1 MKILLAEDS
10 AVYRH
15 LITGHLKEWGFTFVI
30 AKDGAEAWNLLQ
42 KPEAATMVL
51 LDWVLPELDGL
62 ELCRKIRQAE
72 VPGGYTY
79 TILLTAKDGKND
91 LLEGMEA
98 GADDYL
104 VKPFEPLELRARL
117 LAGERILNLQRELV
131 DARESLRLA
140 ATYDFLTRLL
150 NRGET
155 MALLERELARGKRE
169 SCSVGIILADVDH
182 FKSINDSFGHL
193 AGDVALTEVATRL
206 KSDLRVYDGA
216 GRYGGEEFLLILP
229 GCDLATTIR
238 RAVEIG
244 KLVSA
249 EPITMGEASKRVT
262 ISMGASAAECD
273 RKVNVEGLLREA
285 DTALYRAKA
294 NGRDRVEGWTAR
306 A

>member
-131 DARESLRLA
+131 DFWG
-140 ATYDFLTRLL
+140 ATPRNAPCLIGANQIYRDGGHRKT
-150 NRGET
+150 
-155 MALLERELARGKRE
+155 
-169 SCSVGIILADVDH
+169 SSISVS
-182 FKSINDSFGHL
+182 SIGYYL
-193 AGDVALTEVATRL
+193 
-206 KSDLRVYDGA
+206 
-216 GRYGGEEFLLILP
+216 
-229 GCDLATTIR
+229 
-238 RAVEIG
+238 
-244 KLVSA
+244 
-249 EPITMGEASKRVT
+249 
-262 ISMGASAAECD
+262 
-273 RKVNVEGLLREA
+273 
-285 DTALYRAKA
+285 
-294 NGRDRVEGWTAR
+294 
-306 A
+306 